1 MNSYTEHVRGAG
13 WAPFA
18 GTLFVIVGAF
28 NLIEGIVALSGAP
41 LLSEGALVTGDL
53 TMWGTLLVFM
63 GPFQIVVGAL
73 LLRRNGFGV
82 VLGIFLAAINVV
94 VHLFF
99 LPAYPIW
106 SVLVIAIDVAVIY
119 GLTIYGDSFA

>member
-1 MNSYTEHVRGAG
+1 MADSTDHVRGAG

-18 GTLFVIVGAF
+18 GTLFLIVGAF
-28 NLIEGIVALSGAP
+28 NLIEGTVALSGDP

-53 TMWGTLLVFM
+53 TMWGTLLVLM
-63 GPFQIVVGAL
+63 GPFQMVVGFL

-82 VLGIFLAAINVV
+82 VLGIFLAGINIVT
-94 VHLFF
+94 HLFF

-106 SVLVIAIDVAVIY
+106 SVLVIAIDLAVIY

>member
-1 MNSYTEHVRGAG
+1 
-13 WAPFA
+13 
-18 GTLFVIVGAF
+18 LFVIVGTF
-28 NLIEGIVALSGAP
+28 NLIEGIVALSGDP

-53 TMWGTLLVFM
+53 TMWGTLLVLM

-82 VLGIFLAAINVV
+82 VLGIFLAGINIV